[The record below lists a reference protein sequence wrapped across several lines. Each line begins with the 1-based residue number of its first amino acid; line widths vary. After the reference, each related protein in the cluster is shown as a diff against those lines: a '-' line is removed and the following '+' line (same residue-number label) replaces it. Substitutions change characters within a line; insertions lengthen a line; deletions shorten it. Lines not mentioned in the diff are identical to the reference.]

1 MNSQDKDSL
10 AAAYYVLGITDA
22 QTRQQLDKRLDE
34 DGDFALEVLRWQK
47 AFSIADVATQD
58 VIPSS
63 SVWAKIESDLDRN
76 YLATK
81 SPSTRMRPIHWAG
94 WALAAA
100 LAGVII
106 FTDVIKPEKTRE
118 SFPIAILNG
127 MQPNAQFVVSMD
139 RSGSTIQVSSLGVT
153 LPQNKS
159 LQLWMIKGNSL
170 PRSLGIINRSDNNT
184 FRLLPDMFDNQ
195 TVLAI
200 SLEPVGGSKQ
210 AGPSGPVVFQ
220 GKVTTF

>member
-1 MNSQDKDSL
+1 MNLQDKDPL

-34 DGDFALEVLRWQK
+34 DSDFALEVLRWQK
-47 AFSIADVATQD
+47 AFSIADVTTED

-63 SVWAKIESDLDRN
+63 SVWAKIERDLDPN
-76 YLATK
+76 HFATK
-81 SPSTRMRPIHWAG
+81 SPSTRLRPIHWAG

-106 FTDVIKPEKTRE
+106 FTNVIKPEQTRE
-118 SFPIAILNG
+118 SFPVAILNG
-127 MQPNAQFVVSMD
+127 VQPNAQFVVSMD
-139 RSGSTIQVSSLGVT
+139 RTGSIIQVSSLGVT

-159 LQLWMIKGNSL
+159 LQLWMIKGNAG
-170 PRSLGIINRSDNNT
+170 PRSLGIIHPGDNNT
-184 FRLLPDMFDNQ
+184 FRPLPDKLDNQ

-220 GKVTTF
+220 GKVTPL